1 MKKALIPC
9 LVLLLAAASWAAPQ
23 TISHDGA
30 QREHQHQEA
39 AGPSEQKPHAQM
51 SPQAGSAIL
60 DAYIDTLSGMARQ
73 GITDS
78 LDKSLQE
85 LMLAA
90 KKARDAGQVDSVFFY
105 RFNRLLAVTKLVAVP
120 DPRGVLAPVILD
132 VLGNFVLDKLGHDEY
147 RAGGKGPERAIN
159 YVATALSA
167 ELIDLQIYLDTIKE
181 RESLQ
186 FKIQERMSGA
196 PKK

>member
-23 TISHDGA
+23 TLPQNAA
-30 QREHQHQEA
+30 QREYQHQEA
-39 AGPSEQKPHAQM
+39 AGPAEQKPHAQM

-73 GITDS
+73 GAPDS

-85 LMLAA
+85 LLLAA
-90 KKARDAGQVDSVFFY
+90 KKARDAGQVDSVFFS

-120 DPRGVLAPVILD
+120 DPSGVLVPVIED
-132 VLGNFVLDKLGHDEY
+132 VLGTFVQDKLGHDEF
-147 RAGGKGPERAIN
+147 RAAKGAKAISH
-159 YVATALSA
+159 VAQALST
-167 ELIDLQIYLDTIKE
+167 ELINLQIYLDTTKE

-186 FKIQERMSGA
+186 FKIQERMSGG

>member
-23 TISHDGA
+23 TIPRDAA
-30 QREHQHQEA
+30 QREYQHQEA
-39 AGPSEQKPHAQM
+39 AGPAEQKPHAQM

-73 GITDS
+73 GAPDS
-78 LDKSLQE
+78 LDKSLGE

-90 KKARDAGQVDSVFFY
+90 KKAREAGQVDSVFFS

-120 DPRGVLAPVILD
+120 DPSGVLVPVIED
-132 VLGNFVLDKLGHDEY
+132 VLGTFVQDKLGHDEF
-147 RAGGKGPERAIN
+147 RGAKGAKAISH
-159 YVATALSA
+159 VAQALST
-167 ELIDLQIYLDTIKE
+167 ELINLQIYLDTTKE

-186 FKIQERMSGA
+186 FKIQERMSGG